1 MKKIKNY
8 ITKSTAAALAILAFG
23 MNTQA
28 ADMAYSDV
36 YQEGWYYSSVMYV
49 AENQI
54 MTGLQDTYFGVEEE
68 LARAQFTVILYR
80 MAGSPEVA
88 YDFRFR
94 DVPEGEWYTD
104 AVLWANNAGVVTG
117 YTDTQTFG
125 ASDPITR
132 EQIAAMM
139 YRYASYIGSDTEGR
153 AVLDTYPDAAD
164 VSTYAID
171 AMQWAVSE
179 GIITGDGGYLLPQH
193 NTSRAVCATIITR
206 FLKADVEQI
215 PDAEDKV
222 YYPEQ
227 KIDGQ
232 QVVDFARQYVGKL
245 PYVYG
250 GISLVTGA
258 DCSGFV
264 QSVYKQFGVYLGRAT
279 YSQEQNG
286 FEIPL
291 SEAKPGD
298 LVFYGNVDH
307 VAIYSGDNKVIH
319 ALNPSAG
326 TVETDIYYTG
336 TVKMVRRV
344 L

>member
-117 YTDTQTFG
+117 YTDT
-125 ASDPITR
+125 
-132 EQIAAMM
+132 
-139 YRYASYIGSDTEGR
+139 
-153 AVLDTYPDAAD
+153 
-164 VSTYAID
+164 
-171 AMQWAVSE
+171 
-179 GIITGDGGYLLPQH
+179 
-193 NTSRAVCATIITR
+193 
-206 FLKADVEQI
+206 
-215 PDAEDKV
+215 
-222 YYPEQ
+222 
-227 KIDGQ
+227 
-232 QVVDFARQYVGKL
+232 
-245 PYVYG
+245 
-250 GISLVTGA
+250 
-258 DCSGFV
+258 
-264 QSVYKQFGVYLGRAT
+264 
-279 YSQEQNG
+279 
-286 FEIPL
+286 
-291 SEAKPGD
+291 
-298 LVFYGNVDH
+298 
-307 VAIYSGDNKVIH
+307 
-319 ALNPSAG
+319 
-326 TVETDIYYTG
+326 
-336 TVKMVRRV
+336 
-344 L
+344 

>member
-8 ITKSTAAALAILAFG
+8 ITKSTAAALAVLAFG

-28 ADMAYSDV
+28 ADLTYLDV
-36 YQEGWYYSSVMYV
+36 YEGSWYYDSVKYV
-49 AENQI
+49 VENQI

-88 YDFRFR
+88 YDGRFY

-104 AVLWANNAGVVTG
+104 AVLWANNAGIVTG
-117 YTDTQTFG
+117 YTDTQMFG

-139 YRYASYIGSDTEGR
+139 YRYASYTGCDVEGR
-153 AVLDTYPDAAD
+153 AALDVYPDAAD
-164 VSTYAID
+164 VNAYAID
-171 AMQWAVSE
+171 AIQWAVSE
-179 GIITGDGGYLLPQH
+179 RIVTGDGGFLLPQN

-206 FLKADVEQI
+206 FMQKDEAF
-215 PDAEDKV
+215 
-222 YYPEQ
+222 YPEQ